1 MLKEFITEI
10 ENLLYAN
17 KDVQL
22 TWDRK
27 RNQLMVKTVSMKKY
41 DLNTK
46 KSIDNA
52 R

>member
-10 ENLLYAN
+10 ENLLYSN

-27 RNQLMVKTVSMKKY
+27 RNQLMIKTVTMKKY
-41 DLNTK
+41 DVKTQK
-46 KSIDNA
+46 EVDN